1 MYRSNLFVC
10 VMSTL
15 DAGLEVK
22 EAILTTKKTKYEIK
36 KELEGSIANGKK
48 NENTDI
54 EEITNNC
61 TESQEDVAKVIHEF
75 EEIIKNKKSDIVWL
89 AYYQGKIFQ
98 KFRSKERFVNDV
110 VTKFKVSKST
120 IVFKIALC
128 KLIDEYPKIKN
139 SSLSLHYFKK
149 HLKLIKEVCKESASE
164 FK

>member
-1 MYRSNLFVC
+1 MQN
-10 VMSTL
+10 
-15 DAGLEVK
+15 LEVK
-22 EAILTTKKTKYEIK
+22 EAILTTKKTKSEIK
-36 KELEGSIANGKK
+36 KELEDSIANGKN

-54 EEITNNC
+54 EEMANNC
-61 TESQEDVAKVIHEF
+61 MESQEDAAKVIHEF

-128 KLIDEYPKIKN
+128 RLIDEYPKIKN

-149 HLKLIKEVCKESASE
+149 HLKLIKEVCKESASV